1 MRYTSHLVVALL
13 LLANVANVHA
23 GWDYGGLKITSVRD
37 YQTVTARNLMF
48 TSGTIPADSPSNRV
62 TGTRVVTAYAG
73 NRDSRGVYVVST
85 SGSTSVNR
93 FFRYWNVRLDGN
105 RVPRNATRRGFVYA
119 SSRYFGSSS
128 VHSAAMVDGLTFR

>member
-37 YQTVTARNLMF
+37 NQTVSASSLIF
-48 TSGTIPADSPSNRV
+48 TSGTILANSPSTPV
-62 TGTRVVTAYAG
+62 TGTRVVTAFAG
-73 NRDSRGVYVVST
+73 HRSSNGVYVPAT

-93 FFRYWNVRLDGN
+93 FFRYWNVRLDGS
-105 RVPRNATRRGFVYA
+105 RVPRNAAYRGFVYA
-119 SSRYFGSSS
+119 SSRYLGSSS
-128 VHSAAMVDGLTFR
+128 VHAAAMVDGLTFR